1 MSEISYRTGH
11 IKLNY
16 PNKVLSCSVSAQSGT
31 AYWPHSNGSTDPWYE
46 GSPTKKYYRWE
57 ITFSVTEQQH
67 GSHLTRENKKYNGLD
82 IIVGDWIAGASTG
95 QCLKI
100 VSIGSKTKT
109 SVTAVVED
117 VLRYNT
123 FKSTTG
129 NGMFSNGSAVVF
141 SLNENGLPLLDPLP
155 GIVASDFYPTVVS
168 RFQYLNP
175 QLNYILH
182 QPSHGFSL
190 GDVVSVTSNG
200 FGKANS
206 DTMNRMIGTV
216 IEEGPGP
223 DFFILSPNNRII
235 DFDPKIPGTQ
245 GDYIYV
251 QNDGTLGTADTGKAA
266 FLNIQDAIPTV
277 LVGTEDGPEVPAN
290 HTIKMNGKSMI
301 FFTSNANAQIHEIAS
316 TINNDTANHNVV
328 ANTIA
333 TSTEIISDTSA
344 VAYGLVGGYVPFS
357 AYIASGSGNTLVN
370 FTTDTAGQATYGIAV
385 GIASDMVADINAAN
399 IANLTATVTGS
410 NLVKLTE
417 ANGNTVN
424 IYNNSPDQNANP
436 FVGTG
441 NISGLPAQTNAPGTE
456 RLKLT
461 RSDGGEILIF
471 ESTEYFRTATG
482 IASGHTGQFPLAM
495 NIEQGLRVAG
505 TSVVA
510 DIASRNALTA
520 EPGDQAYVLN
530 KGDGEWG
537 LYVYSGASWTMVS
550 NEDSAT
556 TDAKTLTT
564 SFTMPVGGFGTATT
578 QVLGNISPGR
588 RLLNVAVEVTN
599 PFQGTGTNIPNIQ
612 VGTLLDPDAYVP
624 ASSNDLRDGTTFEYS
639 PNYVYPAT
647 NLQDLQVR
655 ARCTHENASSGEVS
669 IRLTYV

>member
-16 PNKVLSCSVSAQSGT
+16 PNKVLTCSVSSQSGT
-31 AYWPHSNGSTDPWYE
+31 AYWPHANGSTDPWYE
-46 GSPTKKYYRWE
+46 GSATKKYYRWE
-57 ITFSVTEQQH
+57 ITFSVTEQSH

-100 VSIGSKTKT
+100 VSISAKTKT

-155 GIVASDFYPTVVS
+155 GIVASDFYATVVS

-182 QPSHGFSL
+182 QEAHGFNV
-190 GDVVSVTSNG
+190 GDVISVTSTG
-200 FGKANS
+200 FGKANA

-216 IEEGPGP
+216 VDAGPGP
-223 DFFILSPNNRII
+223 DFFIMAPNNRII
-235 DFDPKIPGTQ
+235 DFDPKIPGSQ

-251 QNDGTLGTADTGKAA
+251 QNDGTLGTSDTGKAA
-266 FLNIQDAIPTV
+266 FLNVQDAIPTV
-277 LVGTEDGPEVPAN
+277 LLGTQDGPEVPAN
-290 HTIKMNGKSMI
+290 HTIKMNGHSMI
-301 FFTSNANAQIHEIAS
+301 FFTSNANAAIHEIAS
-316 TINNDTANHNVV
+316 TINNDTANHHVV
-328 ANTIA
+328 ANTVA
-333 TSTEIISDTSA
+333 TTTQITSDTSA

-385 GIASDMVADINAAN
+385 GIASDMAADINAAN
-399 IANLTATVTGS
+399 IANLTATVSGS
-410 NLVKLTE
+410 NLLQLTE

-424 IYNNSPDQNANP
+424 IYNNTPDQNANP

-441 NISGLPAQTNAPGTE
+441 NISGLPAVTNAPGTE

-471 ESTEYFRTATG
+471 ESTEYFRNATG
-482 IASGHTGQFPLAM
+482 IASGHTGQYPLAM

-505 TSVVA
+505 TKVVA
-510 DIASRNALTA
+510 DISARDALTA

-537 LYVYSGASWTMVS
+537 IYIYSGAGWTMIS
-550 NEDSAT
+550 NADSAT

-588 RLLNVAVEVTN
+588 RILNVAVEVTN
-599 PFQGTGTNIPNIQ
+599 AFTGGTGAIPNIQ
-612 VGTLLDPDAYVP
+612 VGTLADPDAYVP
-624 ASSNDLRDGTTFEYS
+624 ATSNDLSDGSTFEYS
-639 PNYVYPAT
+639 PNYLYPSSNT
-647 NLQDLQVR
+647 QDLEVR
-655 ARCTHENASSGEVS
+655 ARCTHENSSSGSVTVK
-669 IRLTYV
+669 LTYV